1 MNIDY
6 NKILNRNMIN
16 VFKDV
21 LVNVCKNG
29 LVGNNHLFVT
39 FNTNHKKIKIPKWLL
54 RKYPN
59 QMTIVVQHEYFNLK
73 VNKSDFEITL
83 SFDDTKVD
91 LKITYDAIVSF
102 ADPSAS
108 FGLILNNNN
117 NKKEIHEQKNQ
128 KKENKIIKLAD
139 FKKINPNNN
148 G

>member
-21 LVNVCKNG
+21 LVNIFKNG

-39 FNTNHKKIKIPKWLL
+39 FNTNHKNNKIPKWLL
-54 RKYPN
+54 KKYPN
-59 QMTIVVQHEYFNLK
+59 QMTIVIQHEYFNLK

-117 NKKEIHEQKNQ
+117 KKEIHKQKNL
-128 KKENKIIKLAD
+128 KKESKIIKLAD
-139 FKKINPNNN
+139 FRKINPNNN

>member
-21 LVNVCKNG
+21 LVNIYKNG

-59 QMTIVVQHEYFNLK
+59 QMTIVIQHEYFNLK

-91 LKITYDAIVSF
+91 LKLPCSIVSF
-102 ADPSAS
+102 GPSAS
-108 FGLILNNNN
+108 FDLILNNNN
-117 NKKEIHEQKNQ
+117 KKFEQKNL
-128 KKENKIIKLAD
+128 KRVKL
-139 FKKINPNNN
+139 
-148 G
+148 

>member
-21 LVNVCKNG
+21 LVNIYKNG

-59 QMTIVVQHEYFNLK
+59 QMTIVIQHEYFNLK

-117 NKKEIHEQKNQ
+117 KKEIHEQKNQ

>member
-21 LVNVCKNG
+21 LVNIFKNG
-29 LVGNNHLFVT
+29 LFGNNHLFVT

-54 RKYPN
+54 KKYPN
-59 QMTIVVQHEYFNLK
+59 QMTIVIQHEYFNLK

-83 SFDDTKVD
+83 SFDDKKVD

-108 FGLILNNNN
+108 FGLILNNN
-117 NKKEIHEQKNQ
+117 KKEIHEQKNL
-128 KKENKIIKLAD
+128 KKESKIIKLAD
-139 FKKINPNNN
+139 FKKTNLNNN

>member
-21 LVNVCKNG
+21 LVNIFKNG

-54 RKYPN
+54 KKYPN
-59 QMTIVVQHEYFNLK
+59 QMTIVIQHEYFNLK

-83 SFDDTKVD
+83 SFDDKKVD

-117 NKKEIHEQKNQ
+117 KKEIHEQKNL
-128 KKENKIIKLAD
+128 KKESKIIKLAD